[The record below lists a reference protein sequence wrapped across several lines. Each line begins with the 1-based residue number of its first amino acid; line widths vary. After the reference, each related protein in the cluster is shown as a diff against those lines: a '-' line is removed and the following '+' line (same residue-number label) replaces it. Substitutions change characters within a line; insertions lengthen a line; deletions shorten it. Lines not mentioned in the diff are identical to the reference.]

1 MSFASQTKEELCR
14 GGLSKRCCAQ
24 AEAYGALLYCN
35 SFSAAGVRI
44 VTESEAFAARLPAL
58 FQKAFKVRFDR
69 CPAEGETGK
78 LVFQMEDRDKLAV
91 LFQTFGYD
99 PRESVAHHI
108 NFGVLEE
115 DHCRSA
121 FFRGAFLAGGAVTDP
136 AKRYHLELAT
146 SHYNVSREMTV
157 LLQEAGFSPKETTRK
172 SNYMTYFKQ
181 SEAIE
186 GFLIQIGAPLAAMEL
201 MNAKA
206 EKALVGGVNRRVNCE
221 AANLDKAVDA
231 AMEQV
236 MAIRTLEQRGMLA
249 ELPEKLRTTAALR
262 VENPD
267 LTLSQLAAICDP
279 PVTKSCLN
287 HRLRKLLELSRS

>member
-1 MSFASQTKEELCR
+1 
-14 GGLSKRCCAQ
+14 
-24 AEAYGALLYCN
+24 
-35 SFSAAGVRI
+35 
-44 VTESEAFAARLPAL
+44 
-58 FQKAFKVRFDR
+58 
-69 CPAEGETGK
+69 
-78 LVFQMEDRDKLAV
+78 
-91 LFQTFGYD
+91 
-99 PRESVAHHI
+99 
-108 NFGVLEE
+108 
-115 DHCRSA
+115 
-121 FFRGAFLAGGAVTDP
+121 
-136 AKRYHLELAT
+136 
-146 SHYNVSREMTV
+146 
-157 LLQEAGFSPKETTRK
+157 
-172 SNYMTYFKQ
+172 
-181 SEAIE
+181 
-186 GFLIQIGAPLAAMEL
+186 

>member
-1 MSFASQTKEELCR
+1 MSFASETKEELCR
-14 GGLSKRCCAQ
+14 GELSRRCCAQ

-35 SFSAAGVRI
+35 SFSAGGVRI
-44 VTESEAFAARLPAL
+44 VTESEAFAARLPQL

-69 CPAEGETGK
+69 SPAEGERGK
-78 LVFQMEDRDKLAV
+78 RVFLLEDREKLSR
-91 LFQTFGYD
+91 LIQTFGYD

-108 NFGVLEE
+108 NFAVLEE
-115 DHCRSA
+115 EHCRSA
-121 FFRGAFLAGGAVTDP
+121 FFRGAFLAGGAVTNP

-146 SHYNVSREMTV
+146 SHYNVSREMTA

-172 SNYMTYFKQ
+172 SNYITYFKQ

-186 GFLIQIGAPLAAMEL
+186 GFLIQMGAPLAAMGL

-206 EKALVGGVNRRVNCE
+206 EKALVGSVNRRVNCE

-231 AMEQV
+231 AMDQV
-236 MAIRTLEQRGMLA
+236 MAIRALERRGILA

-267 LTLSQLAAICDP
+267 LTLTQLAALCDP

-287 HRLRKLLELSRS
+287 HRLRKLVELSRS

>member
-1 MSFASQTKEELCR
+1 MSFASETKEELCR
-14 GGLSKRCCAQ
+14 GELSRRCCAQ

-35 SFSAAGVRI
+35 SFSAGGVRI
-44 VTESEAFAARLPAL
+44 VTESEAFAARLPQL

-69 CPAEGETGK
+69 SPAEGERGK
-78 LVFQMEDRDKLAV
+78 RVFLLEDREKLSR

-108 NFGVLEE
+108 NFAVLEE
-115 DHCRSA
+115 EHCRSA

-146 SHYNVSREMTV
+146 SHYNVSREMTA
-157 LLQEAGFSPKETTRK
+157 LLQDAGFSPKETTRK
-172 SNYMTYFKQ
+172 SNYITYFKQ

-186 GFLIQIGAPLAAMEL
+186 GFLIQMGAPLAAMGL

-206 EKALVGGVNRRVNCE
+206 EKALVGSVNRRVNCE

-231 AMEQV
+231 AMDQV
-236 MAIRTLEQRGMLA
+236 MAIRALERRGILA

-267 LTLSQLAAICDP
+267 LTLTQLAALCDP

-287 HRLRKLLELSRS
+287 HRLRKLVELSRS